1 MIEKIK
7 KYQVIEKTLI
17 RGAIKQMDK
26 GGMGFC
32 VCVDNNE
39 KVIGVISDGDFR
51 RAILKGIQLDEPI
64 ENIMNQDFLYV
75 NKNFKQREIDEI
87 FTGDFARHV
96 PVIDNGK
103 LLDIIT
109 EESFYGIKREKRK
122 PSLNNAVVIMAG
134 GKGTRL
140 DPFTRI
146 LPKPLIPLGDEPII
160 KVIMDEFV
168 SYGMKEFHV
177 TLNDKSRM
185 IKSYFH
191 DHDSEYNL
199 NFIEEGKPLGTAGSL
214 KLLQRKLKNPFF
226 VTNCDIIIKSDYEKI
241 FKFHQERNNALTLV
255 GSMQHHTVPYGVC
268 EIENGGDLIRI
279 YEKPEY
285 DFLTNTGLYILDQDV
300 LNFIPDNTYFD
311 MTDLIATIQDD
322 GLRVGVFPISE
333 KSWIDVGQWEDY
345 NKIIDKY

>member
-122 PSLNNAVVIMAG
+122 SSLNNAVVIMAG

-199 NFIEEGKPLGTAGSL
+199 NFIDEGKPLGTAGSL
-214 KLLQRKLKNPFF
+214 KLLQNKLKKPFF
-226 VTNCDIIIKSDYEKI
+226 VSNCDIIIKSDYEEI
-241 FKFHQERNNALTLV
+241 FMFHQERNNALTLV

-268 EIENGGDLIRI
+268 EIENGGDLIRVC
-279 YEKPEY
+279 EKPEY

-322 GLRVGVFPISE
+322 GLRVGVFPISG
-333 KSWIDVGQWEDY
+333 KSWIDVGQWKDY
-345 NKIIDKY
+345 NKIIEKY